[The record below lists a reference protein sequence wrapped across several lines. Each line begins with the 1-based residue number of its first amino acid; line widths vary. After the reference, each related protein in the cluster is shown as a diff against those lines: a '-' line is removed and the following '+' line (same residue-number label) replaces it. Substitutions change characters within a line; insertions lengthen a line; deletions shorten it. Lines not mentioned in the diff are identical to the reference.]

1 MTRTHIPAF
10 AIRDHKLF
18 TLNSKPPIS
27 QATDPRLK
35 TLDNRIPHTMSMTHL
50 THRLKKAQLE
60 EERFQEI
67 ELENKAGLYVLSF

>member
-1 MTRTHIPAF
+1 
-10 AIRDHKLF
+10 
-18 TLNSKPPIS
+18 
-27 QATDPRLK
+27 
-35 TLDNRIPHTMSMTHL
+35 MTHL